1 MDRIVVGVDGSDG
14 SRRALETAIDL
25 AAGLGVDVEAL
36 CVWSIVYGA
45 GEFAM
50 TLPMAHSEFEE
61 ASRKA
66 LNDLV
71 AEVDP
76 KGVVVHQSVV
86 EGDASGVL
94 VRASEDARMLVVGTR
109 GHGGFVGLLIG
120 SVSHKVIAHAKC
132 PVLVVPS
139 DED

>member
-14 SRRALETAIDL
+14 ARKALETAIDV
-25 AAGLGVDVEAL
+25 AAGLGAQVEAI

-71 AEVDP
+71 TSMDT
-76 KGVVVHQSVV
+76 KGVVVQQSII
-86 EGDASGVL
+86 EGDAASVL
-94 VRASEDARMLVVGTR
+94 IRASEGARMLVVGSR
-109 GHGGFVGLLIG
+109 GHGGFVGLLVG
-120 SVSHKVIAHAKC
+120 SVSHKVIAHAHC
-132 PVLVVPS
+132 PVLVVPM
-139 DED
+139 DDA